1 MVQYNEQVERQK
13 MRLEAE
19 EWANGVRS
27 LHAHQLKSMWYETRP
42 QDTDLGPVMDVQYN
56 DERVERTLA
65 TGERVILGKR
75 LVGEALIDAYI
86 RGQQA

>member
-1 MVQYNEQVERQK
+1 MGQYNEQVERQK

-27 LHAHQLKSMWYETRP
+27 LHAHQLKSMWYDTRP

-56 DERVERTLA
+56 DERVRIVTSSPLPRMRRT
-65 TGERVILGKR
+65 ISHPSMF
-75 LVGEALIDAYI
+75 
-86 RGQQA
+86 

>member
-1 MVQYNEQVERQK
+1 
-13 MRLEAE
+13 
-19 EWANGVRS
+19 
-27 LHAHQLKSMWYETRP
+27 MWYETRP